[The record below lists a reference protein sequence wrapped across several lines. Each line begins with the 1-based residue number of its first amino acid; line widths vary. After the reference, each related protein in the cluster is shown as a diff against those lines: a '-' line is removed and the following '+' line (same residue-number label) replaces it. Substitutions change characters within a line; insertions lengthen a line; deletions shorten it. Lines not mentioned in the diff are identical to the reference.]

1 MEKIERALK
10 YLIEEKY
17 VSPHDLMYSTK
28 LPFNLEPFEYQKLK
42 IRINEKLHSENGDYF
57 EKLNLIFFDKKPLFF
72 ADYSKELITLLQIYA
87 NLVEDDFKQSQNI
100 VFIKK
105 LPDIL
110 DSRIYSEIEGT
121 LSIESVNTTRKKIS
135 EIVSGK
141 RKPSEQNDFIVK
153 NMINAFNFVLSK
165 PTFNKDNLFNLYK
178 HLSEDCLEEDYQLQP
193 GNYYRHDEVEVDGYA
208 GCPASKIDDCMNS
221 LIEFVNYVLQSKDYG
236 LKFYLPHIAHYYILY
251 IHPYF
256 DYNGRTARMV
266 SFWLILLTNFIV
278 APFASEAIDQNK
290 NLYYEALRN
299 TRDADNDLTYFLIYI
314 LKVTISSYNC
324 YQNIE
329 EMDNNLKNDGV
340 VLTNNEKIYLK
351 KIMMSTKGYF
361 LYSDFIKWIKTDISK
376 QGALKIL
383 NAFVDYDI
391 LITKFSKSNQKLFS
405 LNETKLKYKINIFD

>member
-42 IRINEKLHSENGDYF
+42 IRINEKLHSENGDFF

-391 LITKFSKSNQKLFS
+391 LITKSSKSNQKLFS
-405 LNETKLKYKINIFD
+405 LNEIKLKFKINIFD

>member
-42 IRINEKLHSENGDYF
+42 IKIKEKLYSENEIIF
-57 EKLNLIFFDKKPLFF
+57 KELNLNSFDNKPLFF
-72 ADYSKELITLLQIYA
+72 ANLSKELITLVQIYV
-87 NLVEDDFKQSQNI
+87 NLVDDDFKKSDDAL
-100 VFIKK
+100 FFKK
-105 LPDIL
+105 MPGIL
-110 DSRIYSEIEGT
+110 GSRIYSEIEGT
-121 LSIESVNTTRKKIS
+121 LSIESVNTTRKRIS
-135 EIVSGK
+135 ELVSGK
-141 RKPSEQNDFIVK
+141 RKPSDINDFIVK
-153 NMINAFNFVLSK
+153 NMINAFEFVLTA

-178 HLSEDCLEEDYQLQP
+178 LLSADCLEEDYKLQP
-193 GNYYRHDEVEVDGYA
+193 CNYYRHDEVEVDRYA
-208 GCPASKIDDCMNS
+208 GCPASKIDNCMNS
-221 LIEFVNYVLQSKDYG
+221 LIEFVNYALQSNDVR
-236 LKFYLPHIAHYYILY
+236 LKFFLPHIAHYYILY

-329 EMDNNLKNDGV
+329 EMENNLKNNGV

-351 KIMMSTKGYF
+351 KIMMSAKGYF

-391 LITKFSKSNQKLFS
+391 LITKSSKSNQKLFS
-405 LNETKLKYKINIFD
+405 LNEIKLKFKINIFD